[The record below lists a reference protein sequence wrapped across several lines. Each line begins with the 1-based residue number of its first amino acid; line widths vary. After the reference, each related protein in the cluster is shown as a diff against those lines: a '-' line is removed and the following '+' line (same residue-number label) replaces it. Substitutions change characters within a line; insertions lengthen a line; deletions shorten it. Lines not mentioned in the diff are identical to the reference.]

1 MKHVIFI
8 VVACLLFVPIMAVS
22 YNVSFDM
29 SDLQFST
36 GEGGYDSVMMS
47 GLENISVIG
56 APQVPVKF
64 ISLIIPPEMDV
75 DNLAIVTNPQTL
87 SKPYNLIPAQPQI
100 PTSEDWQPGPF
111 IDPDDAYYTMS
122 VYPSTAAEVVSH
134 GYFDGNG
141 RIATIAI
148 YPLQYM
154 PKSKQVV
161 LNPSI
166 DLNLSFK
173 ASSQK
178 AVYPAKRSGHLQDKY
193 NALLSNI
200 VENPNDIPMYY
211 SQPPATG
218 LLPTEAD
225 YVIVAPAELIPSFAD
240 FISWKA
246 AKGLN
251 IYTKSI
257 EDIVDQYP
265 AGDQVIPGALGIA
278 DDAGSIRQYLFEQY
292 SQHGLVY
299 ALLVGDE
306 TNFPIRYGHN
316 GDYSPGD
323 IIGKKY
329 KTPAD
334 LYFSDFSG
342 DWNVDADAHYGETA
356 DSIDMVAE
364 IFVGRLLAPSLAQDG
379 GQFVENWTEK
389 LITYEGNPG
398 YGDGSYL
405 TNAVY
410 SVADQLVGSPSVQQ
424 QISLLAS
431 HGFQVNTMMEDPPYG
446 VLGTPTGAQVIDQ
459 INEGTGLTSFY
470 AHGSWCTMAV
480 SATDY
485 NEYPK
490 HWVRSLDAYDTPHS
504 AGIIEVGNGLDNL
517 NSDGKYSILYSISC
531 DVAAFDRESAEEPCM
546 ARTFTTFLEEKGG
559 PAFLGNTRNGF
570 TGSSP
575 KLHSKFLDILFQ
587 VEDAYGQY
595 NCTNAGVAE
604 FGSKMPSPNDDD
616 YYRYLSLSHNLFGD
630 PEMPIWT
637 EQPKQFELSYSTQ
650 NNSIHV
656 VNAETNLAISNAVV
670 HFWNTISAQSEL
682 RVTDSNGNAVCTFP
696 YTDVCVTKVNHIP
709 LLKHIVPQDG
719 EIWATGQDIKY
730 DVIIPS
736 GRSLT
741 ILADVNLSMLSK
753 NRNAR
758 IIVED
763 GGSLYIDNATIIG
776 NAASYDQVEG
786 NAIIIYGDLEIG
798 DNVVFSSVGGL
809 NWDGLIID
817 NHTNSTLNN
826 ATFSRC
832 NLRKLYGGI
841 EATGITL
848 NHGRFT
854 SSDATVS
861 IRNSNITGSIDI
873 SNSNETILSE
883 VSVSNPFRGS
893 SAIKIYDTP
902 QLQIENII
910 VSGAGNG
917 LEMQNCRDYSITNS
931 SFSNNSGNGISI
943 YETNGIYSYTIS
955 DCEIR
960 NNLGVGVRFYN
971 SIGNLIG
978 CMIAN
983 NNKGVTAYRVSNLKI
998 ASNPGYQDSY
1008 IGNND
1013 LQEILFVDS
1022 ANIFIDGERNMIVD
1036 NAYNPLTYDKYLI
1049 HCPNLQSSR
1058 HMRLNFWGYRNQ
1070 YDMAIMPPE
1079 SRFYPECVEP
1089 EAGAGYY
1096 LDPVW
1101 NPGITI
1107 VDDDDMERVVFHS
1120 AIDAALDENPS
1131 LAISLFKQLISE
1143 FPGSEFAAA
1152 SAKHIY
1158 ALEDDK
1164 LALKDYYSTEPN
1176 LHYNGEI
1183 DKVVDYLTT
1192 HCNIVLGNYQEA
1204 IAWFEDVISNPPSEL
1219 DSLMA
1224 IIDLGYA
1231 YTLMQGD
1238 AKTSVIAKYPH
1249 LKPKSL
1255 LEFEVNRESILSNL
1269 YTSVENPYGA
1279 ESNES
1284 SIVAVVPVLEKNYPN
1299 PFNPSTTISFSIP
1312 SDMSCKLDVYNIRGQ
1327 KVKTLLNENMMAGR
1341 HSIVWDGV
1349 DDNGRSVSSGVYFY
1363 RLATP
1368 NRNQTYKMLMI
1379 K

>member
-1 MKHVIFI
+1 MKHIVFI
-8 VVACLLFVPIMAVS
+8 VAACLLFVPIIAVS
-22 YNVSFDM
+22 YSGSFEM
-29 SDLQFST
+29 SDLLFST
-36 GEGGYDSVMMS
+36 GEEGYDSVIMN
-47 GLENISVIG
+47 GLESISVVG

-64 ISLIIPPEMDV
+64 INLIIPPGMDV

-87 SKPYNLIPAQPQI
+87 SKPYNLIPVQAQI
-100 PTSEDWQPGPF
+100 PTSENWQPGPF
-111 IDPDDAYYTMS
+111 IEPDDAYYTMS
-122 VYPSTAAEVVSH
+122 VYPPTAAEVVNY

-141 RIATIAI
+141 RIATIAV

-161 LNPSI
+161 LNSSI

-178 AVYPAKRSGHLQDKY
+178 AVYPTKRSGYLQDKY
-193 NALLSNI
+193 NALLGNI
-200 VENPNDIPMYY
+200 VENPNDIQMYY

-257 EDIVDQYP
+257 EDIVAQYP
-265 AGDQVIPGALGIA
+265 AGDQVIPGGLGIA

-299 ALLVGDE
+299 ALLVGDD
-306 TNFPIRYGHN
+306 TNFPIRYGVAGN
-316 GDYSPGD
+316 YSQYDQVPVPNNVP
-323 IIGKKY
+323 
-329 KTPAD
+329 TD

-342 DWNVDADAHYGETA
+342 DWNVDGDGHYGEPA

-379 GQFVENWTEK
+379 AQFIENWTEK

-405 TNAVY
+405 TNVVY
-410 SVADQLVGSPSVQQ
+410 AVADQLVSSSQVPE
-424 QISLLAS
+424 QISLLSS
-431 HGFQVNTMMEDPPYG
+431 HGFQVNAMIEDPQYG

-459 INEGTGLTSFY
+459 INHGTGIISFY
-470 AHGSWCTMAV
+470 AHGSWCSVAV
-480 SATDY
+480 SSTGC
-485 NEYPK
+485 NGYPK
-490 HWVRSLDAYDTPHS
+490 HWVMSLDAYDTTHPD
-504 AGIIEVGNGLDNL
+504 GIIESGNGLDNL
-517 NSDGKYSILYSISC
+517 NADGKYSILYAISC
-531 DVAAFDRESAEEPCM
+531 DVAAFDRESAEIPCM
-546 ARTFTTFLEEKGG
+546 GRTFTSFLEEKGG
-559 PAFLGNTRNGF
+559 PAFLGNTRNGYV
-570 TGSSP
+570 SWSDM
-575 KLHSKFLDILFQ
+575 LHSEFLNILFQ

-595 NCTNAGVAE
+595 NCSNAGVAE
-604 FGSKMPSPNDDD
+604 FGSKMRYPD
-616 YYRYLSLSHNLFGD
+616 RYLSFSHNLFGD

-637 EQPKQFELSYSTQ
+637 EQPKQFVLSYNTQ

-656 VNAETNLAISNAVV
+656 VNAETNLSIPNAVV
-670 HFWNTISAQSEL
+670 HFWNASSAQSEL
-682 RVTDSNGNAVCTFP
+682 RVTDSNGNAVCSFP

-709 LLKHIVPQDG
+709 LLKHIVPQGG
-719 EIWATGQDIKY
+719 EIWTTSQDTKY

-763 GGSLYIDNATIIG
+763 GGSLYIDSATITGNAT
-776 NAASYDQVEG
+776 SYDQVDG
-786 NAIIIYGDLEIG
+786 NAIIVYGDLVIG

-817 NHTNSTLNN
+817 NQTNSTLSNT
-826 ATFSRC
+826 TFSRC

-841 EATGITL
+841 EVNEVTL
-848 NHGRFT
+848 NYGRFI

-873 SNSNETILSE
+873 SNSNETSLTGVTI
-883 VSVSNPFRGS
+883 NNIFRS
-893 SAIKIYDTP
+893 SPAIKIYDTP
-902 QLQIENII
+902 QLQIETVN

-955 DCEIR
+955 SCEITD
-960 NNLGVGVRFYN
+960 NLGVGVRFYN
-971 SIGNLIG
+971 SIGDLTG
-978 CMIAN
+978 CTIAN
-983 NNKGVTAYRVSNLKI
+983 NNKGVTAYRVSNVRI
-998 ASNPGYQDSY
+998 GNSSGYQDSY

-1022 ANIFIDGERNMIVD
+1022 ANLFIDGERNMIID
-1036 NAYNPLTYDKYLI
+1036 NAYDPFTYDRYLI
-1049 HCPNLQSSR
+1049 QCPNLQSSR
-1058 HMRLNFWGYRNQ
+1058 AMRLNFWGYRNQ

-1079 SRFYPECVEP
+1079 SRFYPECIGP
-1089 EAGAGYY
+1089 AGGEIGYY

-1101 NPGITI
+1101 TPGIPRTI
-1107 VDDDDMERVVFHS
+1107 DEDNDAIAFYS
-1120 AIDAALDENPS
+1120 AIDAALDENPT
-1131 LAISLFKQLISE
+1131 LAISLFKQLISDY
-1143 FPGSEFAAA
+1143 PGSEFAAA

-1158 ALEDDK
+1158 ALENDK
-1164 LALKDYYSTEPN
+1164 LALKDYYLSEPN

-1183 DKVVDYLTT
+1183 DKIIDYLTT
-1192 HCNIVLGNYQEA
+1192 HCNIKLGNYQEA

-1224 IIDLGYA
+1224 VIDLGYV
-1231 YTLMQGD
+1231 YMLMEED
-1238 AKTSVIAKYPH
+1238 AKSPLIAMYPQ

-1255 LEFEVNRESILSNL
+1255 FEFEANRESILSNL
-1269 YTSVENPYGA
+1269 YTSVENPYGT

-1284 SIVAVVPVLEKNYPN
+1284 SIVAVVPVLNKNFPN
-1299 PFNPSTTISFSIP
+1299 PFNPSTTISFSLP
-1312 SDMSCKLDVYNIRGQ
+1312 SDMACKLEIYNIRGQ
-1327 KVKTLLNENMMAGR
+1327 KVHTLLNENMMAGK

-1363 RLATP
+1363 RLVTP
-1368 NRNQTYKMLMI
+1368 NKSQTSKMLLM

>member
-1 MKHVIFI
+1 MD
-8 VVACLLFVPIMAVS
+8 VS
-22 YNVSFDM
+22 QIEITKQSSLINGVYNVFPSQPPVVSSLHPEPM
-29 SDLQFST
+29 QFVQP
-36 GEGGYDSVMMS
+36 D
-47 GLENISVIG
+47 
-56 APQVPVKF
+56 PQYYLSAELFPK
-64 ISLIIPPEMDV
+64 
-75 DNLAIVTNPQTL
+75 NP
-87 SKPYNLIPAQPQI
+87 
-100 PTSEDWQPGPF
+100 
-111 IDPDDAYYTMS
+111 
-122 VYPSTAAEVVSH
+122 AEVVGY
-134 GYFDGNG
+134 GYFDGNA
-141 RIATIAI
+141 RIVTIAY
-148 YPLQYM
+148 YPIQYN
-154 PKSKQVV
+154 PLEHV
-161 LNPSI
+161 LNINNSI
-166 DLNLSFK
+166 TICLSFTPSTTM
-173 ASSQK
+173 APIFVQQ
-178 AVYPAKRSGHLQDKY
+178 RSILVQ
-193 NALLSNI
+193 SNYDFRLENLVANFSEIAQHYIRPNLVDRNTVDYII
-200 VENPNDIPMYY
+200 VGPNEY
-211 SQPPATG
+211 
-218 LLPTEAD
+218 LP
-225 YVIVAPAELIPSFAD
+225 YLIEFKK
-240 FISWKA
+240 WKER
-246 AKGLN
+246 KGLKVV
-251 IYTKSI
+251 IQSI
-257 EDIVDQYP
+257 EGILTQYT
-265 AGDQVIPGALGIA
+265 GDSIGNIN
-278 DDAGSIRQYLFEQY
+278 DDAGKLRQYLREQY
-292 SQHGLVY
+292 QMFGFAYLLLIGNEDNMPVRIGQPTVEIMTDFYYTEFNGNWDSNDNQVFGEIPTYTGNELV
-299 ALLVGDE
+299 
-306 TNFPIRYGHN
+306 N
-316 GDYSPGD
+316 GD
-323 IIGKKY
+323 
-329 KTPAD
+329 AVD
-334 LYFSDFSG
+334 L
-342 DWNVDADAHYGETA
+342 EQ
-356 DSIDMVAE
+356 E
-364 IFVGRLLAPSLAQDG
+364 IYCGRLLIPPGIHNANQLIT
-379 GQFVENWTEK
+379 NWIDK
-389 LITYEGNPG
+389 VITYETNPG
-398 YGDGSYL
+398 WGEYDYL
-405 TNAVY
+405 HNIYYARSDHFALANMNSTY
-410 SVADQLVGSPSVQQ
+410 SH
-424 QISLLAS
+424 LLS
-431 HGFQVNTMMEDPPYG
+431 HGFTVVHDEEANPLEEGFLDHSLSG
-446 VLGTPTGAQVIDQ
+446 NHVISMISQ
-459 INEGTGLTSFY
+459 GTGFFALHGHGAPKFIITASTGDRQQPLYLVTSRNNYDFGGIDENANGFDNITQNGKYNIGYMAGCSCGNYQNATSANNSCFPYVFNLEAACGGPDLIAYTTHSWVGLT
-470 AHGSWCTMAV
+470 
-480 SATDY
+480 
-485 NEYPK
+485 E
-490 HWVRSLDAYDTPHS
+490 L
-504 AGIIEVGNGLDNL
+504 L
-517 NSDGKYSILYSISC
+517 NSAYIS
-531 DVAAFDRESAEEPCM
+531 
-546 ARTFTTFLEEKGG
+546 
-559 PAFLGNTRNGF
+559 AFLQAVNETDFITPGNNVGIVLANSKSWMSPNGF
-570 TGSSP
+570 QTYEV
-575 KLHSKFLDILFQ
+575 F
-587 VEDAYGQY
+587 YG
-595 NCTNAGVAE
+595 
-604 FGSKMPSPNDDD
+604 
-616 YYRYLSLSHNLFGD
+616 LSLFGD
-630 PEMPIWT
+630 PELQMWQTLPQVLSVDYSSNNNALTVFSNNNPISGALVHMFNDDLT
-637 EQPKQFELSYSTQ
+637 ESFIAYTDTNGQVIIDANLHNICVRKHNYLPIIQHIVTQ
-650 NNSIHV
+650 NEV
-656 VNAETNLAISNAVV
+656 VNNRE
-670 HFWNTISAQSEL
+670 FE
-682 RVTDSNGNAVCTFP
+682 
-696 YTDVCVTKVNHIP
+696 
-709 LLKHIVPQDG
+709 
-719 EIWATGQDIKY
+719 Y
-730 DVIIPS
+730 DVLVPS
-736 GRSLT
+736 NRTLT
-741 ILADVNLSMLSK
+741 LHGHIQLSCLVK

-763 GGSLYIDNATIIG
+763 GASLYIDNATIIG
-776 NAASYDQVEG
+776 NVASYDQVEG
-786 NAIIIYGDLEIG
+786 NAIIVYGDLEIG

-832 NLRKLYGGI
+832 NLRKLYGSI

-848 NHGRFT
+848 NHGRFI

-873 SNSNETILSE
+873 SNSNETSLTGITVNNLFS
-883 VSVSNPFRGS
+883 GS
-893 SAIKIYDTP
+893 PAIKIYDTP
-902 QLQIENII
+902 QLQIENVN

-1096 LDPVW
+1096 IDPVW

-1183 DKVVDYLTT
+1183 DKVVDYLST

-1224 IIDLGYA
+1224 VIDLGYA

-1255 LEFEVNRESILSNL
+1255 LEFEANRESILSNL

-1327 KVKTLLNENMMAGR
+1327 KVKTLLNENMIAGR
-1341 HSIVWDGV
+1341 HLIVWDGV

-1368 NRNQTYKMLMI
+1368 NRSQTYKMLMI